1 MKIDNQFKRELE
13 IVLDEQ
19 FPKIYIEGEEKR
31 LMKRGD
37 ALMLFSAAN
46 IIHSRLQQEYGKEC
60 EEKGRNEVCNY
71 IEEWRVFWNEWK
83 EIKAK
88 HREPDFVIKP
98 DFFDFMQWL
107 SARHSSNKV

>member
-37 ALMLFSAAN
+37 ALMLFFAAN

-60 EEKGRNEVCNY
+60 EEKGRNVALDY
-71 IEEWRVFWNEWK
+71 IK
-83 EIKAK
+83 K
-88 HREPDFVIKP
+88 HRADVLLSTDLDKILE
-98 DFFDFMQWL
+98 
-107 SARHSSNKV
+107 SARHSSNKI

>member
-60 EEKGRNEVCNY
+60 EEKGRNVALDY
-71 IEEWRVFWNEWK
+71 IK
-83 EIKAK
+83 K
-88 HREPDFVIKP
+88 HRADVLLSTDLDKILE
-98 DFFDFMQWL
+98 
-107 SARHSSNKV
+107 SARHSSNKI

>member
-37 ALMLFSAAN
+37 ALMVFSSACS
-46 IIHSRLQQEYGKEC
+46 IHDRLM
-60 EEKGRNEVCNY
+60 NELKLKNG
-71 IEEWRVFWNEWK
+71 I
-83 EIKAK
+83 
-88 HREPDFVIKP
+88 
-98 DFFDFMQWL
+98 M
-107 SARHSSNKV
+107 